1 MVINPELIAANEI
14 SRVFPFPSAIRV
26 VSFSKRHVE
35 LLHHIWRKPL
45 ASQAYASP
53 LSMLVGS
60 DGADA
65 ITLSNSISL
74 YKIRPRQI
82 VWVVFYNPNKSECVP
97 VR

>member
-45 ASQAYASP
+45 AS
-53 LSMLVGS
+53 
-60 DGADA
+60 
-65 ITLSNSISL
+65 
-74 YKIRPRQI
+74 
-82 VWVVFYNPNKSECVP
+82 YNPNKSECVP